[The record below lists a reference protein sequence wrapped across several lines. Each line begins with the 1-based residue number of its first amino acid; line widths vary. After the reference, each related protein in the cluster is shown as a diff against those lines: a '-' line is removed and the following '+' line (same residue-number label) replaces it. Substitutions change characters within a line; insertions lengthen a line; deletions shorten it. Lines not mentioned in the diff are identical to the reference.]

1 VRVGAGEGRR
11 GALRA
16 EIWIGGP
23 KPNTS
28 CQLFLREDAV
38 AFDASYSPAY
48 RIDATKTHTY
58 RVLTDVA
65 AGKASLLI
73 DDCNAPVLATRL
85 GAPEG
90 LNINRI
96 LFGDSSIGSPAIA
109 GTSQWEFVG
118 WSEVSAE

>member
-1 VRVGAGEGRR
+1 MPAITVSGGYYVNDRPDMWDGTQDKLVEFRMCVLAREKAAGAHS
-11 GALRA
+11 AA

-28 CQLFLREDAV
+28 CQLFLREDAM
-38 AFDASYSPAY
+38 ASDASYSPAY

-58 RVLTDVA
+58 
-65 AGKASLLI
+65 
-73 DDCNAPVLATRL
+73 
-85 GAPEG
+85 
-90 LNINRI
+90 RI